1 MISNM
6 NQTVMDWPEGLDGN
20 SFSGVTRLANASP
33 RGARAAEILD
43 HHRLIDCLVAYQP
56 EIVGTLPLAIDTP
69 NSDIDILC
77 NAPDLTVFSEF
88 SDRAVGHFD
97 GYRIHKRPATSH
109 VAAALVVRFEC
120 DGLPVEIFA
129 TNCPTRSQFG
139 FVHMLVE
146 ARILFVMGDEFA
158 SQVREL
164 KQSGIKTEPAFAT
177 LLGLSGD
184 PYIELAEL
192 VSLSPSQLCQRL
204 GISGN

>member
-1 MISNM
+1 
-6 NQTVMDWPEGLDGN
+6 MDWPEGLDGN

>member
-1 MISNM
+1 MISNK
-6 NQTVMDWPEGLDGN
+6 NHTVMDWPEGLDGN
-20 SFSGVTRLANASP
+20 SFSGVARLASVSP

-43 HHRLIDCLVAYQP
+43 HHQLLDCLVAYQP

-69 NSDIDILC
+69 ESDIDILC
-77 NAPDLTVFSEF
+77 NAPDLTAFSEL
-88 SDRAVGHFD
+88 SDRTFGHFD
-97 GYRIHKRPATSH
+97 GYRLHKRPATSH

-129 TNCPTRSQFG
+129 TDCPTRSQYG
-139 FVHMLVE
+139 FVHMLIE
-146 ARILFVMGDEFA
+146 ARILFVMGEEFA

-164 KQSGIKTEPAFAT
+164 KQSGIKTEPAFAK

-192 VSLSPSQLCQRL
+192 VSLSPPQLCQRL
-204 GISGN
+204 GVGGN